1 MRAFVKRGAL
11 SFAFMLV
18 VYGGAAAWAS
28 PIIGNNAIQPPTLG
42 AGDSTSETVSGD
54 GAGLFA
60 DTSKAPSSPG
70 FLFAP
75 SSFEEHPVEF
85 GRISID
91 VARAPAPTP
100 EPGTFMLF
108 GSGLVGLVGV
118 VRRKLGKSA

>member
-11 SFAFMLV
+11 SFAFLLV
-18 VYGGAAAWAS
+18 VHGGAAAWAS

-54 GAGLFA
+54 GSGLFA
-60 DTSKAPSSPG
+60 DTFKAPSSTEL
-70 FLFAP
+70 LFAP
-75 SSFEEHPVEF
+75 SSFEEHYAGF
-85 GRISID
+85 DRISVD

-118 VRRKLGKSA
+118 VRRKLSKNA